1 MRPRP
6 ECEPMARGWGDSVAG
21 FRREGA
27 DRAGWARE
35 TASRGSANRWQP

>member
-21 FRREGA
+21 LCREG
-27 DRAGWARE
+27 R
-35 TASRGSANRWQP
+35 TAPVEPAKPHPGEVQTGGGL